1 MIMNINKYIITFL
14 EHIKMS
20 FTCIGYVK
28 TFVIDILYFEKLI
41 KISNVFSLAMNYK
54 TLSSSLA

>member
-1 MIMNINKYIITFL
+1 MNFNKYIITFL
-14 EHIKMS
+14 ERVKM

-28 TFVIDILYFEKLI
+28 TFVIGIFYFEKLI

>member
-14 EHIKMS
+14 EHVKM

-54 TLSSSLA
+54 TLSFSLA

>member
-1 MIMNINKYIITFL
+1 MNFNKYIITFL
-14 EHIKMS
+14 EHVKM

-28 TFVIDILYFEKLI
+28 TFVIGILYFEKLI
-41 KISNVFSLAMNYK
+41 KIFNVFSLAMNYK

>member
-1 MIMNINKYIITFL
+1 MNFNKYIITFL
-14 EHIKMS
+14 EHVKM

-28 TFVIDILYFEKLI
+28 TFVIHILYFEKLI

-54 TLSSSLA
+54 TLSFSLA

>member
-1 MIMNINKYIITFL
+1 MNFNKYIITFL
-14 EHIKMS
+14 EHVKM

-28 TFVIDILYFEKLI
+28 TFVIGILYFEKLI

>member
-14 EHIKMS
+14 EHVKM

-28 TFVIDILYFEKLI
+28 TFVIGILYFEKLI

>member
-1 MIMNINKYIITFL
+1 MNFNKYIITFL

-20 FTCIGYVK
+20 FTWIGYVK

>member
-1 MIMNINKYIITFL
+1 MNFNKYIITFL

-20 FTCIGYVK
+20 FIWIGYVK
-28 TFVIDILYFEKLI
+28 TFVINILYFEKLI